1 MRRGPV
7 EIRIDILNALS
18 IKAMSK
24 PEMSVMANL
33 YIPVL
38 TNHIDFLV
46 ERRLVESI
54 PPPKRRTGKLKFFY
68 QITDLGRE
76 LKDNIMLL
84 KPLFVSDVP
93 ERWNTRREQ

>member
-24 PEMSVMANL
+24 PEMSVIANL

-38 TNHIDFLV
+38 TNHINFLV
-46 ERRLVESI
+46 ERELVESI
-54 PPPKRRTGKLKFFY
+54 PPPKRAGRLKFFY

-76 LKDNIMLL
+76 IQDNIVLL
-84 KPLFVSDVP
+84 KPLFVSHVP
-93 ERWNTRREQ
+93 ERWSTRREQ